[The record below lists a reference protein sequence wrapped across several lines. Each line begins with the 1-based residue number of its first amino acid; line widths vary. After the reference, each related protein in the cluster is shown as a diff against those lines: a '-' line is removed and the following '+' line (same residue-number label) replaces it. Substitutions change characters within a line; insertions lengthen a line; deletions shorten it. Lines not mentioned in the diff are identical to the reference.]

1 MAPDHRHTQS
11 DSSTLWPRV
20 RRFVASVLLILFA
33 GLAAAGVLERLRDDD
48 PSSASSPTGVSADD
62 VVHLHGLG
70 LNPGDGQLYVAAHS
84 GVLTIGSGGAIERV
98 AGRYQDTMGFTVLGP
113 NVFLGSGHPD
123 LRDGAPSSLGLIR
136 SDDAAET
143 WEPVSLYGEADL
155 HAIVAAHD
163 RIYAADATAD
173 QLIVSFDD
181 GRSWERRGT
190 VELSALA
197 VDPMDPDLIVGSD
210 AGDLQRSDDGGR
222 SWQPIDGPSVTTLA
236 WDDKIGLLAAG
247 SDGAVFVSDD
257 VATWRAVGDLGG
269 TGPVIMIVD
278 GIAWAATDG
287 ARFLS
292 SDDGGV
298 TWVTTDAPSN

>member
-1 MAPDHRHTQS
+1 MQG
-11 DSSTLWPRV
+11 DSSKLWPRV
-20 RRFVASVLLILFA
+20 RHFVASVLLIVFA
-33 GLAAAGVLERLRDDD
+33 GLAAAGVLVRLRDDD
-48 PSSASSPTGVSADD
+48 SSPSSSPAAVSTDD

-70 LNPGDGQLYVAAHS
+70 LNPGDGQLYLAAHS
-84 GVLTIGSGGAIERV
+84 GVLTIGPGGELERV
-98 AGRYQDTMGFTVLGP
+98 AGRYQDTMGFTVVGP
-113 NVFLGSGHPD
+113 DRFLGSGHPD
-123 LRDGAPSSLGLIR
+123 LREEAPSSLGLIR

-163 RIYAADATAD
+163 RIYAADATAG

-197 VDPMDPDLIVGSD
+197 VDPMDPDAIVGSD
-210 AGDLQRSDDGGR
+210 YAGGLQRSDDGGR
-222 SWQPIDGPSVTTLA
+222 SWRS
-236 WDDKIGLLAAG
+236 
-247 SDGAVFVSDD
+247 
-257 VATWRAVGDLGG
+257 
-269 TGPVIMIVD
+269 VD

-292 SDDGGV
+292 SDDGGA
-298 TWVTTDAPSN
+298 TWVTTDGASH